1 MAGVP
6 HFDPNFR
13 RLGFFNRKSGR
24 LPVFDAFVLISPGAI
39 CRPRLL
45 LAVHFRSMPKVSAGL
60 LLYRFRDGR
69 LQVLLVHPGGPF
81 FRNKD
86 LGAWSI
92 PKGEPDEG
100 EPLLEVA
107 KREFREETG
116 FVVDGEY
123 LELTAVKQKAGKVVH
138 AWALEGDCDPAALRS
153 NTFPLEWPPRSGKR
167 VEFPEVDR
175 AEFFELE
182 TAREKINPAQ
192 SALLEELQRRVGSGR

>member
-1 MAGVP
+1 
-6 HFDPNFR
+6 
-13 RLGFFNRKSGR
+13 
-24 LPVFDAFVLISPGAI
+24 
-39 CRPRLL
+39 
-45 LAVHFRSMPKVSAGL
+45 MPKVSAGL
-60 LLYRFRDGR
+60 LLYRFRAGR

-100 EPLLEVA
+100 EPLLDAA

-138 AWALEGDCDPAALRS
+138 AWALEGDCEPEALRS

-182 TAREKINPAQ
+182 KAREKINPAQ

>member
-1 MAGVP
+1 
-6 HFDPNFR
+6 
-13 RLGFFNRKSGR
+13 
-24 LPVFDAFVLISPGAI
+24 
-39 CRPRLL
+39 
-45 LAVHFRSMPKVSAGL
+45 MPKVSAGL
-60 LLYRFRDGR
+60 LLYRFRDAE

-100 EPLLEVA
+100 EPLLDAA

-123 LELTAVKQKAGKVVH
+123 LELTPVKQKAGKAVH

-153 NTFPLEWPPRSGKR
+153 NMFPLEWPPRSGKR

-175 AEFFELE
+175 AEFFGLE

-192 SALLEELQRRVGSGR
+192 GALLEELERRLRSGH